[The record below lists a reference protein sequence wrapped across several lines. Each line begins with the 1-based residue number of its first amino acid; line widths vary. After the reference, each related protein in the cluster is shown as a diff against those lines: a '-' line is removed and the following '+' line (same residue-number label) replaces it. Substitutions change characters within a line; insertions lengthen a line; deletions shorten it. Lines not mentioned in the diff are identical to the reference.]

1 MDGPRNLRG
10 GVDLATSFKTRGTL
24 PVKRVGYPQALIHKA
39 AEKSAQPPLSRQGP
53 VLSFNP
59 SASNP
64 RRYAGSPAARASK
77 NITAVKK

>member
-10 GVDLATSFKTRGTL
+10 GVDLATSFKTKGL
-24 PVKRVGYPQALIHKA
+24 PIKRVGYPQALIHKA
-39 AEKSAQPPLSRQGP
+39 AEKSAQPPFSRQGP
-53 VLSFNP
+53 VLSFKP
-59 SASNP
+59 STSNP